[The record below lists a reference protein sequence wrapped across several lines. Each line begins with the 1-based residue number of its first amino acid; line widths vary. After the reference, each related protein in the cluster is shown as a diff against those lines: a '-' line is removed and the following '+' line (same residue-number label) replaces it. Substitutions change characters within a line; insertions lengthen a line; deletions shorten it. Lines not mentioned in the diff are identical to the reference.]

1 MTSNLRYTMLDS
13 TDIRCTRCG
22 YENDP
27 QFRFCG
33 MCGAALRP
41 LQAEDREA
49 DASAQTDHLSAQVTE
64 PNRLPA
70 EPMPI
75 EPLLAQLTAARKF
88 QQERPASPPA
98 SSYSSELRNEFHG
111 AEPVHG
117 QRTPVSVAGP
127 SFLGLSESND
137 RGVEYLL
144 EDEPHPGRKRT
155 ALALLLLLIAA
166 GAWILH
172 WRKTGSPGLFQS
184 SAPLAAKSSAS
195 PQYAPVMPSE
205 VAPPTANDQQKLE
218 KPMTGVGDRPLPD
231 DAAKTDDSAKS
242 NTTASNNPTEAADNS
257 GNRASGKPTS
267 SNEAA
272 DTVQPP
278 STKKTQPDSAG
289 TAETTQ
295 PSSRKS
301 ASETNRADRTN
312 SDTAELAPAASN
324 PAEDSLYLEG
334 QKYLYGGHGVRQ
346 NCALA
351 QQNLLAAAKNDNSKA
366 ESTLGTMYATGHCVP
381 RDIPLAYRWFAR
393 ALHADPR
400 NTRLEKDAEIMWNQM
415 TPPERQLALR
425 NQ

>member
-1 MTSNLRYTMLDS
+1 MTSNPRYTMMDS

-27 QFRFCG
+27 KFRFCG

-49 DASAQTDHLSAQVTE
+49 DGSAQNLPAQVTE
-64 PNRLPA
+64 PNRLPP
-70 EPMPI
+70 EPMPV
-75 EPLLAQLTAARKF
+75 EPLLAQLTAAQKF
-88 QQERPASPPA
+88 QPGRPPSRPAT
-98 SSYSSELRNEFHG
+98 SYSTELRNEFY
-111 AEPVHG
+111 ATEPVHG
-117 QRTPVSVAGP
+117 ERTPVSVAGP
-127 SFLGLSESND
+127 SFLGLSESGD

-144 EDEPHPGRKRT
+144 EDEPHPGRKRRV
-155 ALALLLLLIAA
+155 LALLLLLIAA
-166 GAWILH
+166 GAWTLQ
-172 WRKTGSPGLFQS
+172 WRKTGSPWLFQS

-195 PQYAPVMPSE
+195 PQDAPAMPSE
-205 VAPPTANDQQKLE
+205 VAPPMANEQQKLE
-218 KPMTGVGDRPLPD
+218 KPMTGVGDRPLTD
-231 DAAKTDDSAKS
+231 DNTKTDDIAKS
-242 NTTASNNPTEAADNS
+242 NTTASNNQTEAPDNS

-267 SNEAA
+267 DNEAA
-272 DTVQPP
+272 AMAQPP
-278 STKKTQPDSAG
+278 STKKTQSDDSGA
-289 TAETTQ
+289 AEAT
-295 PSSRKS
+295 PPPSRKS
-301 ASETNRADRTN
+301 ASDNHADTS
-312 SDTAELAPAASN
+312 SDSAALAPAASN

-351 QQNLLAAAKNDNSKA
+351 EQNLLAAAKNDNSKA

-381 RDIPLAYRWFAR
+381 RNIPLAYRWFAR

-415 TPPERQLALR
+415 TPPERQLALK

>member
-1 MTSNLRYTMLDS
+1 MTSNPRYTMLDS

-49 DASAQTDHLSAQVTE
+49 DATAQSNHLSAQVTE
-64 PNRLPA
+64 PTRLPA
-70 EPMPI
+70 EPMPV
-75 EPLLAQLTAARKF
+75 EPLLAQLTAAPKF
-88 QQERPASPPA
+88 QPDRPASPPA
-98 SSYSSELRNEFHG
+98 SSYSSELRNEFYG
-111 AEPVHG
+111 AEPAHG
-117 QRTPVSVAGP
+117 QRTPVSVTGP
-127 SFLGLSESND
+127 SFLGLSESSD

-155 ALALLLLLIAA
+155 VLALLLLLIAA

-172 WRKTGSPGLFQS
+172 WRKTGSPWLFQS
-184 SAPLAAKSSAS
+184 SAPVASKSSLP
-195 PQYAPVMPSE
+195 PQDVPVMPSE
-205 VAPPTANDQQKLE
+205 VAPPMANDQQKLE
-218 KPMTGVGDRPLPD
+218 KPMTGVGDRPLTD
-231 DAAKTDDSAKS
+231 DNAKTDDSAKS
-242 NTTASNNPTEAADNS
+242 NTTASNNQTEAPDNS
-257 GNRASGKPTS
+257 GNRDSGKRSTGDEGAS
-267 SNEAA
+267 A
-272 DTVQPP
+272 TQPP
-278 STKKTQPDSAG
+278 AGSKTQSGDVVSAE
-289 TAETTQ
+289 A
-295 PSSRKS
+295 PPPSRKT
-301 ASETNRADRTN
+301 AHETNRVEGI
-312 SDTAELAPAASN
+312 SDNAELPPPASN

-334 QKYLYGGHGVRQ
+334 QKYLYGGRGVRQ

-400 NTRLEKDAEIMWNQM
+400 NTRLQKDAEIMWNQM

>member
-1 MTSNLRYTMLDS
+1 MTSNPRYTMLDS

-49 DASAQTDHLSAQVTE
+49 DASAQNLPARVTE
-64 PNRLPA
+64 ANRLPA
-70 EPMPI
+70 EPMPV
-75 EPLLAQLTAARKF
+75 EPLLAQLTAAQKF
-88 QQERPASPPA
+88 PPDRPASPPA
-98 SSYSSELRNEFHG
+98 SSYSSELRNEFRG

-117 QRTPVSVAGP
+117 ERTPLSVTGP
-127 SFLGLSESND
+127 SFLGLSESTD

-155 ALALLLLLIAA
+155 VLAFLLLLIVA

-172 WRKTGSPGLFQS
+172 WRKTGSTWPFQS
-184 SAPLAAKSSAS
+184 SAPLASKSSSS
-195 PQYAPVMPSE
+195 PQDVPVMPSE
-205 VAPPTANDQQKLE
+205 VAPPMANDQQKLE
-218 KPMTGVGDRPLPD
+218 KPMTGVGDRTPTD
-231 DAAKTDDSAKS
+231 DNAKTDDSAKFNS
-242 NTTASNNPTEAADNS
+242 TASNQTEASDNS
-257 GNRASGKPTS
+257 GNRASGKPISGNEPANTS
-267 SNEAA
+267 
-272 DTVQPP
+272 QPR
-278 STKKTQPDSAG
+278 STKKTASDDAG
-289 TAETTQ
+289 TAESTP

-301 ASETNRADRTN
+301 ASDTNRADRS
-312 SDTAELAPAASN
+312 SDSAALPPVAAN

-351 QQNLLAAAKNDNSKA
+351 RQNLVAAANNDNSKA

-415 TPPERQLALR
+415 TPPERQLALK

>member
-1 MTSNLRYTMLDS
+1 MTSNPRYTMLDS

-49 DASAQTDHLSAQVTE
+49 DASAQNLPARVTE
-64 PNRLPA
+64 ANRLPA

-75 EPLLAQLTAARKF
+75 EPLLAQLTAAQKF
-88 QQERPASPPA
+88 QPDRPASPPA
-98 SSYSSELRNEFHG
+98 SSYSSELRNEFRG

-117 QRTPVSVAGP
+117 ERTPLSVTGP
-127 SFLGLSESND
+127 SFLGLSESSD

-155 ALALLLLLIAA
+155 VLVFLLLLIVA

-172 WRKTGSPGLFQS
+172 WRKTGSTWPFQS
-184 SAPLAAKSSAS
+184 SAPLASKSSSS
-195 PQYAPVMPSE
+195 PQDVPVMPSE
-205 VAPPTANDQQKLE
+205 VAPPMANDQQKLE
-218 KPMTGVGDRPLPD
+218 KPMTGVGDRPLTD
-231 DAAKTDDSAKS
+231 ENAKADDSSKS
-242 NTTASNNPTEAADNS
+242 DTAASNEPAAPDNA
-257 GNRASGKPTS
+257 GNRTSGKPTS
-267 SNEAA
+267 GNEAA
-272 DTVQPP
+272 DAGKPP
-278 STKKTQPDSAG
+278 STKKTPSDDAG
-289 TAETTQ
+289 TAETPP

-301 ASETNRADRTN
+301 ASGTNRASRG
-312 SDTAELAPAASN
+312 SDSADLAPDASN

-415 TPPERQLALR
+415 TPPERQLALK

>member
-1 MTSNLRYTMLDS
+1 MTSNPRYTMLDS
-13 TDIRCTRCG
+13 SDIRCTRCG

-49 DASAQTDHLSAQVTE
+49 DAHSQNLSAQVTE
-64 PNRLPA
+64 PSRLPA
-70 EPMPI
+70 EPMPV
-75 EPLLAQLTAARKF
+75 EPLLAQLTAAQKF
-88 QQERPASPPA
+88 QPDRPPSPPA
-98 SSYSSELRNEFHG
+98 SSYSSELRNEFFG

-117 QRTPVSVAGP
+117 ERTPLSVSGP
-127 SFLGLSESND
+127 SFLGLSESSD

-155 ALALLLLLIAA
+155 ILALLLVLIAA

-172 WRKTGSPGLFQS
+172 WRKTGSPWLFQS
-184 SAPLAAKSSAS
+184 SAPLAARGSSS
-195 PQYAPVMPSE
+195 SQDVPVMTSE
-205 VAPPTANDQQKLE
+205 VAPPMANEQQKLE
-218 KPMTGVGDRPLPD
+218 KPMTGVGDRPL
-231 DAAKTDDSAKS
+231 TDDSAKS
-242 NTTASNNPTEAADNS
+242 DTAGSGNPTTASDNS
-257 GNRASGKPTS
+257 GNRASEK
-267 SNEAA
+267 
-272 DTVQPP
+272 PP
-278 STKKTQPDSAG
+278 SGDEASAAPQPLPSKETQPDNAR
-289 TAETTQ
+289 TAEAA
-295 PSSRKS
+295 PRSSRKS
-301 ASETNRADRTN
+301 PSETKRPDRI
-312 SDTAELAPAASN
+312 SESAALAPPASN

-351 QQNLLAAAKNDNSKA
+351 RQNLLAAAKNDNSKA

-381 RDIPLAYRWFAR
+381 RDIPLAYRWFAQ
-393 ALHADPR
+393 ALHSDPR

>member
-1 MTSNLRYTMLDS
+1 MTSNPRYTMLDS

-49 DASAQTDHLSAQVTE
+49 DANAQNLPAQVT
-64 PNRLPA
+64 PNKLPQ
-70 EPMPI
+70 EPMPV
-75 EPLLAQLTAARKF
+75 EPLLAQLTAAQKF
-88 QQERPASPPA
+88 HPERLASPPA
-98 SSYSSELRNEFHG
+98 SSYSSELRNEVYG
-111 AEPVHG
+111 AEPIHG
-117 QRTPVSVAGP
+117 QRTPVSVTGP
-127 SFLGLSESND
+127 SFLGLSESSD

-155 ALALLLLLIAA
+155 VLALLLLLIVA

-172 WRKTGSPGLFQS
+172 WRKTGSTWPFQS
-184 SAPLAAKSSAS
+184 SAPVASKSSSS
-195 PQYAPVMPSE
+195 PQDAPVMPSE
-205 VAPPTANDQQKLE
+205 VAPPMANDQQKLE
-218 KPMTGVGDRPLPD
+218 KPMTGVGDRPLTD
-231 DAAKTDDSAKS
+231 DNAKTDDGAKS
-242 NTTASNNPTEAADNS
+242 NNTASSNQIAAPDNS
-257 GNRASGKPTS
+257 GNPASGKPTS
-267 SNEAA
+267 GNEAA
-272 DTVQPP
+272 NTAQPP
-278 STKKTQPDSAG
+278 STKKTQSDDAG
-289 TAETTQ
+289 TAEATA

-301 ASETNRADRTN
+301 AGDTNRADRS
-312 SDTAELAPAASN
+312 SDSAALATAASN

-346 NCALA
+346 NCAQA
-351 QQNLLAAAKNDNSKA
+351 RQDLLAAANNDNSKA
-366 ESTLGTMYATGHCVP
+366 ESTLGTMYATGHCAP
-381 RDIPLAYRWFAR
+381 RDIPQAYRWFAR

-415 TPPERQLALR
+415 TPPERQLALK

>member
-1 MTSNLRYTMLDS
+1 MTSNPRYTMLDS
-13 TDIRCTRCG
+13 RDIRCTRCG

-49 DASAQTDHLSAQVTE
+49 DASAQNLPAQVTE
-64 PNRLPA
+64 PNKLPP
-70 EPMPI
+70 EPMPV
-75 EPLLAQLTAARKF
+75 EPLLAQLTAAQKF
-88 QQERPASPPA
+88 QPERVASPPA
-98 SSYSSELRNEFHG
+98 SSYSSELRNEVFG

-117 QRTPVSVAGP
+117 QRTPVSVTGP
-127 SFLGLSESND
+127 SFLGLSESSSD

-155 ALALLLLLIAA
+155 VLALLLLLIVA

-172 WRKTGSPGLFQS
+172 WRKTGSPWPFQS
-184 SAPLAAKSSAS
+184 SAPLASKSSSS
-195 PQYAPVMPSE
+195 PQDVPAMPSE
-205 VAPPTANDQQKLE
+205 VAPPMANEQQKLE
-218 KPMTGVGDRPLPD
+218 KPMTGVGDRPL
-231 DAAKTDDSAKS
+231 TDDNAKS
-242 NTTASNNPTEAADNS
+242 DTAASNGTAAPDNS
-257 GNRASGKPTS
+257 GDRASGKPIS
-267 SNEAA
+267 GNEAA
-272 DTVQPP
+272 DTGQAP
-278 STKKTQPDSAG
+278 STKKTQSDDAG
-289 TAETTQ
+289 TAEATP

-301 ASETNRADRTN
+301 ASDTNRADRS
-312 SDTAELAPAASN
+312 SDSAALAPAASN

-351 QQNLLAAAKNDNSKA
+351 RQNLLAAAKNDNSKA
-366 ESTLGTMYATGHCVP
+366 DSTLGTMYATGHCVP

-415 TPPERQLALR
+415 TPPERQLALK

>member
-1 MTSNLRYTMLDS
+1 MTSNPRYTMLDS

-49 DASAQTDHLSAQVTE
+49 DASAQNLPARVTE
-64 PNRLPA
+64 ANRLPA

-75 EPLLAQLTAARKF
+75 EPLLAQLTAAQKF
-88 QQERPASPPA
+88 QPDRPASPPA
-98 SSYSSELRNEFHG
+98 SSYSSELRNEFRG

-117 QRTPVSVAGP
+117 ERTPLSVTGP
-127 SFLGLSESND
+127 SFLGLSESSD

-155 ALALLLLLIAA
+155 VLVFLLLLIVA

-172 WRKTGSPGLFQS
+172 WRKTGSTWPFQS
-184 SAPLAAKSSAS
+184 SAPLASKSSSS
-195 PQYAPVMPSE
+195 PQDVPVMPSE
-205 VAPPTANDQQKLE
+205 VAPPMANDQQKLE
-218 KPMTGVGDRPLPD
+218 KPMTGVGDRPLTD
-231 DAAKTDDSAKS
+231 ENAKADDSSKS
-242 NTTASNNPTEAADNS
+242 DTAASNEPAAPDNA

-267 SNEAA
+267 GNEAA
-272 DTVQPP
+272 DAGKPP
-278 STKKTQPDSAG
+278 STKKTPSDDAG
-289 TAETTQ
+289 TAETPP

-301 ASETNRADRTN
+301 ASGTNRASRG
-312 SDTAELAPAASN
+312 SDSADLAPDASN

-415 TPPERQLALR
+415 TPPERQLALK

>member
-1 MTSNLRYTMLDS
+1 MTSNPRYTMLDS

-41 LQAEDREA
+41 LQAENREA
-49 DASAQTDHLSAQVTE
+49 DASGQNLPAQVAE
-64 PNRLPA
+64 PNRLAA
-70 EPMPI
+70 EPMPV
-75 EPLLAQLTAARKF
+75 EPLLAQLTAAQKF
-88 QQERPASPPA
+88 QPERPPSPPA
-98 SSYSSELRNEFHG
+98 SSYSSELRNEFY
-111 AEPVHG
+111 ATEPVHG
-117 QRTPVSVAGP
+117 ERTPLSVTGP
-127 SFLGLSESND
+127 SFLGLSESSD

-155 ALALLLLLIAA
+155 ILVLLLVLVVS
-166 GAWILH
+166 GAWIFH
-172 WRKTGSPGLFQS
+172 WRRTGSPSLFQS
-184 SAPLAAKSSAS
+184 SSPLTAKSSTS
-195 PQYAPVMPSE
+195 SQDAPVMPSE
-205 VAPPTANDQQKLE
+205 VAPPMANDQQKLE
-218 KPMTGVGDRPLPD
+218 KPMTGVGDRPP
-231 DAAKTDDSAKS
+231 TDDSAKS
-242 NTTASNNPTEAADNS
+242 DTVASENLAPAPDNS
-257 GNRASGKPTS
+257 GNRASGKPPS
-267 SNEAA
+267 GDEAS
-272 DTVQPP
+272 DTAQPLP
-278 STKKTQPDSAG
+278 SKKTQPDNAGSAE
-289 TAETTQ
+289 A
-295 PSSRKS
+295 PPASSRKS
-301 ASETNRADRTN
+301 ARETDRTDRT
-312 SDTAELAPAASN
+312 SESRELAPAAPN
-324 PAEDSLYLEG
+324 PAEASLYLEG

-351 QQNLLAAAKNDNSKA
+351 RQNLLAAAKNDNSKA